1 VIFAPTTRVMDY
13 VVASGERRLEVR
25 DFVRSFPVVQV
36 DLAPAGET
44 GLLQTSEESMDI
56 LIFPQPPQSSPPL
69 WQENAAP
76 FVFGYELGALARA
89 SFRTTGVEDKD
100 EALEPMPA
108 EAASEQ
114 IPEQTIDKA
123 SAQTKEKTSDAR
135 PAVMLPK
142 PAVVEQPP
150 VVPVK
155 VVARPVSKP
164 AVFRPAQAAAAP
176 KATPVETPVET
187 NTDPVVSAITK
198 PMPLTLHGITAGRG
212 KPVQVFQTA
221 VAGDHEI
228 QAPRSSALPL
238 RPVMTLGPSPMVVP
252 SAGKTE
258 ERKPSERTVLVKPD
272 PKRSPQGRPDP
283 RFANGKTR
291 KPEARPAPEAPA
303 AAPAPPAAAAIDAT
317 PVAPAPVEKLKP
329 AAVSPAAVTPAPVEP
344 KPETPRTPE
353 PYARPGTSLDL
364 GLPKLSLESNGFW
377 SKLPPAGKIG
387 IAAGVVVA
395 VIGFAVL
402 ALRGSGSTVVANGP
416 QVVAG
421 SPLPAMES
429 GWITDWGA
437 EAGVR
442 REREISILRPS
453 LNLSDYRVEFQTQ
466 MEGKA
471 IGWVF
476 RAKDGKNFYVAKL
489 EVATPGL
496 EPKVDVVHFAVV
508 DGQPQIHAK
517 TELPMKVRIDTVYR
531 IRFEAVGDHF
541 STWVQDEK
549 VDDWTD
555 DRLKVGGVGLYSDR
569 GETMPRPRTVSVV
582 PLVIKR

>member
-1 VIFAPTTRVMDY
+1 
-13 VVASGERRLEVR
+13 
-25 DFVRSFPVVQV
+25 
-36 DLAPAGET
+36 
-44 GLLQTSEESMDI
+44 
-56 LIFPQPPQSSPPL
+56 
-69 WQENAAP
+69 
-76 FVFGYELGALARA
+76 
-89 SFRTTGVEDKD
+89 
-100 EALEPMPA
+100 
-108 EAASEQ
+108 
-114 IPEQTIDKA
+114 
-123 SAQTKEKTSDAR
+123 
-135 PAVMLPK
+135 
-142 PAVVEQPP
+142 
-150 VVPVK
+150 
-155 VVARPVSKP
+155 
-164 AVFRPAQAAAAP
+164 
-176 KATPVETPVET
+176 
-187 NTDPVVSAITK
+187 
-198 PMPLTLHGITAGRG
+198 
-212 KPVQVFQTA
+212 
-221 VAGDHEI
+221 
-228 QAPRSSALPL
+228 
-238 RPVMTLGPSPMVVP
+238 
-252 SAGKTE
+252 
-258 ERKPSERTVLVKPD
+258 
-272 PKRSPQGRPDP
+272 
-283 RFANGKTR
+283 
-291 KPEARPAPEAPA
+291 
-303 AAPAPPAAAAIDAT
+303 
-317 PVAPAPVEKLKP
+317 LKP

-496 EPKVDVVHFAVV
+496 EPKVDAVHFAVV

>member
-1 VIFAPTTRVMDY
+1 
-13 VVASGERRLEVR
+13 
-25 DFVRSFPVVQV
+25 
-36 DLAPAGET
+36 
-44 GLLQTSEESMDI
+44 
-56 LIFPQPPQSSPPL
+56 
-69 WQENAAP
+69 
-76 FVFGYELGALARA
+76 
-89 SFRTTGVEDKD
+89 
-100 EALEPMPA
+100 MPA
-108 EAASEQ
+108 EAAPEQ
-114 IPEQTIDKA
+114 IAA
-123 SAQTKEKTSDAR
+123 SEPILNRTKEPTKETTREQASEVR
-135 PAVMLPK
+135 PAVSSK
-142 PAVVEQPP
+142 PAVVEPP
-150 VVPVK
+150 ASVTPVK
-155 VVARPVSKP
+155 VVARPVTKP
-164 AVFRPAQAAAAP
+164 TFYRPAQAAVAP
-176 KATPVETPVET
+176 KAAPVETPVET
-187 NTDPVVSAITK
+187 NTDPVVAVITK

-238 RPVMTLGPSPMVVP
+238 RPVMTLGPAPVVVP

-283 RFANGKTR
+283 RFSNGKTR
-291 KPEARPAPEAPA
+291 KPEARPVPEVPA
-303 AAPAPPAAAAIDAT
+303 AAPAAVAAT
-317 PVAPAPVEKLKP
+317 PVAPAPVAPAPVEKVKP

-353 PYARPGTSLDL
+353 PYARFGTSLDL

-471 IGWVF
+471 VGWVF

-489 EVATPGL
+489 EVVTPGL

-508 DGQPQIHAK
+508 DGQSQPR
-517 TELPMKVRIDTVYR
+517 TRSELPMKVRIDTVYR

-555 DRLKVGGVGLYSDR
+555 DRLKLGGVGLYSDR